1 MNENQS
7 TENQSTEKNQIAE
20 IELMRM
26 ATDMALTILNKA
38 PMYRGVDDSNRMLS
52 FAMKTFDHC
61 ASTVASN
68 YKHHFL
74 PEQK

>member
-26 ATDMALTILNKA
+26 ATDMALTILNK
-38 PMYRGVDDSNRMLS
+38 GKNRYS
-52 FAMKTFDHC
+52 AN
-61 ASTVASN
+61 S
-68 YKHHFL
+68 
-74 PEQK
+74 